1 MLLLNLVAEEM
12 DFRIQFQA
20 FFPNLAILTL
30 QLKKHLLGKM
40 GRKKEK
46 EKESPVQQAMN
57 SDGGRERG
65 WLNQYGTEMT
75 LGEGADIVEIWIGR
89 FY

>member
-12 DFRIQFQA
+12 DFRIHFQA

-30 QLKKHLLGKM
+30 QYLLGKM
-40 GRKKEK
+40 GRKKKK

-57 SDGGRERG
+57 SDGGREAG
-65 WLNQYGTEMT
+65 
-75 LGEGADIVEIWIGR
+75 
-89 FY
+89 